1 VRTGAKG
8 PAGRGRP
15 ADPGIERRVLA
26 AALTVYGEV
35 GWAGFTLDRVARRAP
50 VGKAALYRRWPTK
63 EDLLLAALEHLAEP
77 PGDEAD
83 PTDLRGCLIGMT
95 EQVIDMFVGPKA
107 LVLPRVLIEASQYPP
122 RFDDMVQN
130 IVRARFG
137 TVRTVI
143 QAAAERGELP
153 PRTPPDLIIDAIM
166 GRVISLIVLTP
177 GARRATI
184 NAERDRHA
192 ASITDF
198 VLGAIT
204 GLAAAAP
211 DTRRGTVSYGGRQ
224 YMLYFIRD
232 KSGAVVQTLGT
243 QVARGQT
250 ANLDPSTFSETTKGS
265 WTSPATG
272 ITYGSGWRV
281 TVPGESRSGTRVA
294 DEESADG
301 VPPDRCDCAAT
312 VVGVRGCGQRPLVRR
327 GRPGRGTVRAPEV
340 PSCREP

>member
-1 VRTGAKG
+1 
-8 PAGRGRP
+8 
-15 ADPGIERRVLA
+15 VLA

-83 PTDLRGCLIGMT
+83 PTDLRGCLIAMT

-107 LVLPRVLIEASQYPP
+107 LVLPRVLIEAWQYPP

-143 QAAAERGELP
+143 QAAVDRGELP
-153 PRTPPDLIIDAIM
+153 ARTPPDLIIDAIM
-166 GRVISLIVLTP
+166 GRVISLTVLTP

-184 NAERDRHA
+184 NAERDRYA

-198 VLGAIT
+198 VLRAIA
-204 GLAAAAP
+204 GLA
-211 DTRRGTVSYGGRQ
+211 
-224 YMLYFIRD
+224 
-232 KSGAVVQTLGT
+232 
-243 QVARGQT
+243 
-250 ANLDPSTFSETTKGS
+250 
-265 WTSPATG
+265 
-272 ITYGSGWRV
+272 
-281 TVPGESRSGTRVA
+281 
-294 DEESADG
+294 
-301 VPPDRCDCAAT
+301 
-312 VVGVRGCGQRPLVRR
+312 
-327 GRPGRGTVRAPEV
+327 
-340 PSCREP
+340 